1 MTMMMISI
9 PIRAS
14 SQTLSTLGFGIA
26 SSAILTRRTPVLL
39 SSSKSYPCPL
49 WSSSFSLCL
58 NPPRNRR
65 RHISSSSSTMSTEQT
80 NPLLEHF
87 SAFPPF
93 DAVLP
98 SHVVPAV
105 RSLLIQ
111 LETDLAQLENTLD
124 PSWPKLVEPYE
135 KIVDRLHVVW
145 GIVNH
150 LKAVKDS
157 PDLRAAIDQ
166 VQPDKVKFQLRLGQ
180 SKPIF
185 NAFNSI
191 RNSSSWSTLPIACKR
206 IVEGK
211 QTLTSVLTISHSFIH
226 FFLL

>member
-1 MTMMMISI
+1 MKNLAVVSVVTMMLISI

-14 SQTLSTLGFGIA
+14 SQKTLSTLGFGIA
-26 SSAILTRRTPVLL
+26 SSAILTRRTSLH
-39 SSSKSYPCPL
+39 SSSLKSYPCPL
-49 WSSSFSLCL
+49 WSSSFPLCL

-65 RHISSSSSTMSTEQT
+65 RQRHISSSSSTMSSDQT

-105 RSLLIQ
+105 RSLLNQ
-111 LETDLAQLENTLD
+111 LEADLAQLENSLE

-135 KIVDRLHVVW
+135 KIIDRFHVVW

-157 PDLRAAIDQ
+157 PDLRTAIDQ
-166 VQPDKVKFQLRLGQ
+166 VQPDKVKFQLRLDQ

-211 QTLTSVLTISHSFIH
+211 
-226 FFLL
+226 